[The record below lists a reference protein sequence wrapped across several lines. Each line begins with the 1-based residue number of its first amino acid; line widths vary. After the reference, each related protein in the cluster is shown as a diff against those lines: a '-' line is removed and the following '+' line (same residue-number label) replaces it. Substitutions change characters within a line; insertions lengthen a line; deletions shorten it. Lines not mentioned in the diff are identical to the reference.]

1 MYTQASQRIQE
12 PKSLVRRLFDFLVP
26 KLISGHG
33 KRAMFITSLYFELS
47 PVKGGG
53 LRDPDRDKDILRL
66 HDGALERLNAVMD
79 VAKSATALRF
89 PAVFRSLVW
98 RDCNV
103 RDIVSTE
110 DFQKGIVTENVTSI
124 AEKLVDAMPPGLRY
138 ETRPKMVGEV
148 VKLLR
153 NGPGLARAA

>member
-1 MYTQASQRIQE
+1 MYAQASQRIQK
-12 PKSLVRRLFDFLVP
+12 PQSLVRRLFEYLVP

-47 PVKGGG
+47 PLKGGQFHE
-53 LRDPDRDKDILRL
+53 PDRDKDILRL

-98 RDCNV
+98 R
-103 RDIVSTE
+103 TATFE
-110 DFQKGIVTENVTSI
+110 TSSRRKTSRT
-124 AEKLVDAMPPGLRY
+124 AS
-138 ETRPKMVGEV
+138 
-148 VKLLR
+148 LLKT
-153 NGPGLARAA
+153 